1 MKQSSP
7 SRPVQPGSI
16 QASFAKMKPYER
28 VLLISGLALLIFTG
42 FLFQNYRQAQA
53 RNDKL
58 SKQVVSV
65 ERTASNLK
73 KDFDVAALEKK
84 KAEISQELSG
94 PGNPWYKNFESLDVD
109 NLITTSAVQ
118 TKVEVVKLTLGKAS
132 KQKIGNVE
140 ANIELRS
147 VQVRGELAN
156 IVRFIDQIERGP
168 LSALHLDNIQINQ
181 VKGIWVG
188 NLEIGLWYTAPQGG
202 NDAGRKG

>member
-28 VLLISGLALLIFTG
+28 VLLISGLALLILTG

-84 KAEISQELSG
+84 KAEINQELSG
-94 PGNPWYKNFESLDVD
+94 PGNPWHKNFESLDVD

-202 NDAGRKG
+202 DDAGRKG